1 MIVRGAPSHA
11 PATESPA
18 PLLRLANNV
27 CRMAT
32 ESIKGAAPFGNAGG
46 SIPERLFPKRTPS
59 IPRTPNLS
67 NTFPDKEPFE
77 IRTRPSP
84 HGPVPPTR
92 RPSERAASMY
102 ETVPYRLKFHPRA
115 RGKTRGGGSGARSS
129 PVPLTGAGK
138 TSGAYS
144 VLATV
149 SIPPRARERRE
160 EGSDK
165 EEKSLKRKGGFVR
178 GKGTFSRKVPF
189 PSPMFF
195 RRIYLETTPVRGLP

>member
-1 MIVRGAPSHA
+1 
-11 PATESPA
+11 
-18 PLLRLANNV
+18 
-27 CRMAT
+27 MA
-32 ESIKGAAPFGNAGG
+32 NAGG

-59 IPRTPNLS
+59 LPRTPNLS

-77 IRTRPSP
+77 IRTCLSP

-102 ETVPYRLKFHPRA
+102 ETVPYRLEFHPRA

-149 SIPPRARERRE
+149 SVPPTGAGKDGKRDSIRR
-160 EGSDK
+160 K
-165 EEKSLKRKGGFVR
+165 VFEEKRGGVWGGGR
-178 GKGTFSRKVPF
+178 GTFLQKGSPS

-195 RRIYLETTPVRGLP
+195 RRVYLETTPVRGLP